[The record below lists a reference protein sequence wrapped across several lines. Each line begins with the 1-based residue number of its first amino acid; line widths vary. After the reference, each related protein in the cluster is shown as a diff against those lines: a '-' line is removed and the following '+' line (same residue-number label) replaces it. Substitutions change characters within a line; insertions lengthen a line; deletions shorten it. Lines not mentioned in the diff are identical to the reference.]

1 MGGRN
6 KGVGRRRGGRGG
18 RGGRR
23 EINETRTTEESFVG
37 IEEGEKEK

>member
-6 KGVGRRRGGRGG
+6 KGVGRRRGG